1 MCEIGSCL
9 IVIKIPAITE
19 RSYWSVELR
28 FKNEISTKMERLKS
42 VPFLL
47 HFHCL
52 NRQWRKTSEL
62 AICLQSNVLQIV
74 INDVS
79 LNLTFK
85 KYIYHQLVP
94 ALDDGPT
101 FFVAVEGGLPA
112 DPRFQWGI
120 DPYSHYLLYRDWSLG
135 LVFWA
140 SGLIPQGTN
149 WEMGTNVITPLHS
162 FIYFRDQSLKS
173 KGTNPLWA

>member
-101 FFVAVEGGLPA
+101 FFVAVEDNSLSTDWLSTLAHRMRVPWWCLGHENLDKCA
-112 DPRFQWGI
+112 NITRLQI
-120 DPYSHYLLYRDWSLG
+120 ILLTNKLSNKLKEWVQLRDVIVQVIL
-135 LVFWA
+135 
-140 SGLIPQGTN
+140 LITN
-149 WEMGTNVITPLHS
+149 IS
-162 FIYFRDQSLKS
+162 
-173 KGTNPLWA
+173 